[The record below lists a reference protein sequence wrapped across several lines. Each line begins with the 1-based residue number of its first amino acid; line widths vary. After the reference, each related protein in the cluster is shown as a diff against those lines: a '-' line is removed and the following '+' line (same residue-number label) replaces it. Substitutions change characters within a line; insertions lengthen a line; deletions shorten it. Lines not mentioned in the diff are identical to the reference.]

1 MAQNGV
7 FALLVHDR
15 PSPLESLKTDL
26 KNLSVKT
33 WSARSLDEAAKL
45 LDQTHPELVF
55 TDTQFADGTWSE
67 VVSLAERA
75 GAPANV
81 IVVGSHV
88 DIKVYISAMESG
100 AFDFIVPPLE
110 PESLAHVVGVAIDNV
125 RRRREAEAVK
135 QVE

>member
-1 MAQNGV
+1 MARNGV

-26 KNLSVKT
+26 NNLSVKT

-55 TDTQFADGTWSE
+55 TDTQLADGTWSE
-67 VVSLAERA
+67 VVSLVERA

-88 DIKVYISAMESG
+88 DIRVYVSAMESG

-110 PESLAHVVGVAIDNV
+110 PESLLHVVGVAIDNV

>member
-1 MAQNGV
+1 MERNGV

-26 KNLSVKT
+26 NNLSVKT

-55 TDTQFADGTWSE
+55 TDTQLADGTWSE
-67 VVSLAERA
+67 VVSLVEGA

-88 DIKVYISAMESG
+88 DIRVYVSAMESG

-110 PESLAHVVGVAIDNV
+110 PESLLHVVGVAIDNV

>member
-1 MAQNGV
+1 MARKGV
-7 FALLVHDR
+7 FALLVHDS
-15 PSPLESLKTDL
+15 PSPLESLKADL
-26 KNLSVKT
+26 NNLSVKT
-33 WSARSLDEAAKL
+33 WNAKSLDEAARL

-55 TDTQFADGTWSE
+55 TDTQLADGTWSE
-67 VVSLAERA
+67 VISLAEQA

-125 RRRREAEAVK
+125 RRRREAEAAK
-135 QVE
+135 QVG

>member
-1 MAQNGV
+1 MARNGV

-45 LDQTHPELVF
+45 LDQTHPELIF
-55 TDTQFADGTWSE
+55 TDTQLADGTWSE
-67 VVSLAERA
+67 VVSLVEGA

-81 IVVGSHV
+81 IVVGSHG
-88 DIKVYISAMESG
+88 DIRVYVSAMESG

-110 PESLAHVVGVAIDNV
+110 PESLLHIVGVAIDNV

>member
-1 MAQNGV
+1 MARNGV

-26 KNLSVKT
+26 KNLAVKT

-55 TDTQFADGTWSE
+55 TDTQLADGTWSE
-67 VVSLAERA
+67 VVSLAERV

-81 IVVGSHV
+81 IVVGSQV
-88 DIKVYISAMESG
+88 DIRVYVSAMESG

-110 PESLAHVVGVAIDNV
+110 PGSLAHVVGVAIDNV

>member
-1 MAQNGV
+1 MARNGV

-26 KNLSVKT
+26 NNLSVKT
-33 WSARSLDEAAKL
+33 WSAKSVDEAAKL

-55 TDTQFADGTWSE
+55 TDTQLADGTWSD
-67 VVSLAERA
+67 VVSLAERV

-81 IVVGSHV
+81 IVVGSQV
-88 DIKVYISAMESG
+88 DIRVYISAMESG

-110 PESLAHVVGVAIDNV
+110 PGSLAHVVGVAIDNV